1 MSTFVELRP
10 LRNFNPPLT
19 GTVRLEAWIKI
30 SSSWN
35 STDGLLGLGLW
46 NRLGEVLQSPNDLIL
61 YPSALSLTWELRH
74 VDVFVGSYRV
84 FTGAT
89 YISTPCSS
97 RTSILI
103 YDVRI
108 YQHEQLRPQLIP
120 TATFDFDYEHQKV
133 YTIKIRATDES
144 GLNAFAT
151 IRVKLLDENER
162 PYFTGS
168 QRFTMVETLSLGS
181 PIGVISAAD
190 PDIESQE
197 EAFSQ
202 LTFQIVLE
210 EPHDLLKTALVT
222 SSHSFSTSENVLTD
236 VLDENPDTYWHTDTS
251 AAWLT
256 VDFLKILEF
265 REIQLIWKGLN
276 SPTSISVEARDTVTL
291 TSAYPKIIYENQDF
305 SCGISDRHDVL
316 TNFSNKSFARILT
329 IKFDSVSCDLFGWR
343 ATNNRDCS
351 GNNIAPSWMDGAVSN
366 FGSQIAGES
375 SSIQECKDTCSKHA
389 DCKAFNFQ
397 KSSSFCSFWK
407 TGNAGGTYISEST
420 DYDCYEKIPINTLKL
435 VSLRIYGTPVF
446 STDPTHPDLET
457 REQQTMLVLRDRQPA
472 ATQVSFL
479 AKPMYEVYVK
489 VSDFMNQFVEGLYQV
504 QIIDTNEAPILGR
517 NMSISSLTLDNKRYV
532 LENSRKGS
540 PIGNPLDVLDPDTI
554 QNHKFSI
561 IRQDNEFE
569 VYIDPCSG
577 QLEVVSYLNFEMK
590 NKYSLDIRVEDDH
603 EIPLHDIMTVTIFII
618 DVNEAPELLVTE
630 FNAFESTWYSRNIRI
645 IANGI
650 TMEKMETNNTTVYR
664 IEHDTIIDDGSS
676 SHSWV
681 KFKSVDKKYSCGPF
695 KLMDSSVLSQYT
707 FSIQVHSFQ
716 DFQPMQL
723 EHGFVLLQQNG
734 TTENHRIGTPLDVY
748 DPDNDFYDI
757 LFHKTIQ
764 TSQANFRQKQNFFD

>member
-1 MSTFVELRP
+1 MNSSIILTVLRFGKGTYPTVHVDYMELYTDVKDKLNVIRTYDVDRSDTVSLDLIGGHGVDNQDLFSIYPDSHDGTDNAISYPIRRDFPQHFTFAISKLIQFYANSDEFSTIQWCRRSVLPCGLWEIEELNEEKSPLPFAISAIKFNPERRRFAASQGNKKLNIPVAESISKQLCSTFVELRP

-74 VDVFVGSYRV
+74 VDVYVGSYRV

-108 YQHEQLRPQLIP
+108 YQHERLRPQLIP

-190 PDIESQE
+190 PDVEGQE
-197 EAFSQ
+197 QAFSQ

-222 SSHSFSTSENVLTD
+222 SSHSFSTSENVLAD

-256 VDFLKILEF
+256 VDLLKILEF
-265 REIQLIWKGLN
+265 REIQLTWKGLN

-329 IKFDSVSCDLFGWR
+329 IKFDSVSCDLFDWR

-351 GNNIAPSWMDGAVSN
+351 GNNIDPSWMDGAVSN

-375 SSIQECKDTCSKHA
+375 SSIQECKDTCSKHT
-389 DCKAFNFQ
+389 DCKAFNYQ

-407 TGNAGGTYISEST
+407 TGNTGGTYVSEST

-435 VSLRIYGTPVF
+435 VSLRIYGTRVF
-446 STDPTHPDLET
+446 SIDPTHPDLET
-457 REQQTMLVLRDRQPA
+457 RQQQQTMLVLRDRQPA

-540 PIGNPLDVLDPDTI
+540 PSAI
-554 QNHKFSI
+554 
-561 IRQDNEFE
+561 
-569 VYIDPCSG
+569 
-577 QLEVVSYLNFEMK
+577 
-590 NKYSLDIRVEDDH
+590 
-603 EIPLHDIMTVTIFII
+603 
-618 DVNEAPELLVTE
+618 
-630 FNAFESTWYSRNIRI
+630 
-645 IANGI
+645 
-650 TMEKMETNNTTVYR
+650 
-664 IEHDTIIDDGSS
+664 
-676 SHSWV
+676 HSM
-681 KFKSVDKKYSCGPF
+681 F
-695 KLMDSSVLSQYT
+695 
-707 FSIQVHSFQ
+707 
-716 DFQPMQL
+716 
-723 EHGFVLLQQNG
+723 
-734 TTENHRIGTPLDVY
+734 
-748 DPDNDFYDI
+748 
-757 LFHKTIQ
+757 
-764 TSQANFRQKQNFFD
+764 